1 MKKQYDES
9 CATACLMSGTGRET
23 RGKWLRDRRAIWLAG
38 AGLAVVLASPAAQA
52 GGSLRGYT
60 PPTAAEATAAAQARA
75 AATAEA
81 AAKQVASM
89 AAARQALQG
98 AEQIQNIARTNFVL
112 RGLQNAGTNPA
123 TGAPLPNVPNGL
135 GTGGLDYDAAAI
147 ASDSSLWRG
156 ADLPKQFSD
165 GGKIVVNINQ
175 TSQNAVLNWQTFN
188 VGANTVV
195 NYAQGGS
202 NWTALNRVSPTS
214 ASPTQ
219 ILGQINAP
227 GSVYII
233 NQNGIIFGGGAQVNV
248 HSLIASSLDVG
259 SYGLT
264 RKQRDDFFL
273 SSGIAAKIT
282 GTGTNNFLSSFSST
296 LNPNGSVHEGSV
308 VVQAGAQLTAA
319 PAGSAK
325 DEPGFVFLF
334 GPNVANYGSI
344 SAPIG
349 EVALVAAFDLALTP
363 KTYSPLLNGLPAS
376 TESVDTST
384 AIRGSGFQ
392 INTGRTWAVYPTGTG
407 EAVNGGLISTPG
419 GTTILNGDRLTMSG
433 VISADSGINRNS
445 QIFLDAATSVTLS
458 GTISMQPLENG
469 DTPLP
474 TGDGSSSVTAFSRP
488 LFAVNA
494 FQTILSPTAL
504 VSAPSASVAIT
515 GVDSNFG
522 GISPNRSALPVNS
535 SDAQIIVQSGATI
548 DVSGLMNVSV
558 PADYNIVSF
567 QIRGNETADSPLLR
581 SSALFGKT
589 VYVDI
594 RDTGTRSDGTTWI
607 GTPLV
612 DASGYANLV
621 GRNIN
626 QLLTPG
632 GTVSFSHRVGATGK
646 STVAAG
652 GVQLEQG
659 SSINVAGG
667 SVSYQAGYVRQTVL
681 IGSDG
686 RLYSMAKAD
695 PTISYLGIYGEFTVE
710 HGHWNVTETFSSPFN
725 TVYQSGYQEGR
736 DAGGVAVAAANVS
749 LGAQLQ
755 FGAEIGV
762 RQAALGQ
769 ARSST
774 LANGFTAQATS
785 SQLPSQ
791 GWLSITTPQSIVVT
805 DGGEGYGAA
814 SFTPT
819 TSKKLELSA
828 SGLSAYG
835 LSGLSLTG
843 NDFYLPKSASLELA
857 AGGQFQ
863 MTTAGAIDVE
873 GTISVRSGQIT
884 LKTDSYTLQGAGS
897 NVYASSNTASGLADI
912 TIGGLLDVR
921 GLWVNDTGL
930 DPSQVTGPGHLN
942 GGSIVVKTVDA
953 DATGTIGGKGATGN
967 ITITATGILDASSGG
982 YVGTNGKA
990 KYDSTFV
997 MSGKGGNITLATFD
1011 GAGFDSNR
1019 QGKPLPPTKTAV
1031 VRNFGTLR
1039 SYGFSSGGTLTI
1051 QTPQIQ
1057 IGGTASS
1064 DPAVLSLSTGFFTQ
1078 GGFSSYVL
1086 RSPDA
1091 DIGGFARS
1099 ITVADGAQLTL
1110 NQTNF
1115 TTPLVPAS
1123 IASGADVL
1131 ATFGTSQLPTD
1142 LRKPVNLTLSSVA
1155 VTIGTGAL
1163 VATDTGASV
1172 SLLATNGTSGG
1183 VSIRGSIVDHGG
1195 TVAVSGPAVWLGPQ
1209 ASIDVSGTFV
1219 PSSTFDEYKGSL
1231 VSGRLWAGGS
1241 VSFDTT
1247 IAGIDSTSGVRGF
1260 VVAERG
1266 ASIDVSGAAADIA
1279 GRTYNNNAG
1288 QVDQLVSSWS
1298 DAGTVSFNTGSLLY
1312 DGQFRAEAGAAQGN
1326 RGTLWLGGS
1335 NMTLIQQN
1343 GSLVTS
1349 LITTMSGGVTPSAGG
1364 LAALSSPTALVAA
1377 ADRLAAFD
1385 TVYLYAG
1392 VYSNTTKTT
1401 AAADGRGFFFAP
1413 TSTDQS
1419 SANRASNTSVYAT
1432 LSVIGDVDL
1441 SVRNRLSI
1449 SANTIVDNSASGSRL
1464 GLKANYVMLAGKPGK
1479 TNTPAAGNG
1488 RLTIDAD
1495 TIDVQSA
1502 TFSKFAS
1509 VAFNAQHDIR
1519 LMSPT
1524 VDNSVFVNSGQTT
1537 NLSTFYG
1544 QIWSAGDLS
1553 FQAERLYPVS
1563 AVDFEIVS
1571 SAANGTVTFSKPAG
1585 SATPVAPLSAGGS
1598 LTVSAAN
1605 IVQGGNLYAP
1615 LGKIA
1620 LGATKLADLSANDT
1634 RGSVVPTQ
1642 SVRLLAGSITS
1653 VALADGQIVPYGQT
1667 EDGINWFY
1675 NSDAAPLGSAPSKS
1689 MRLSGVNV
1697 AAEQGSTIDVSG
1709 GGDLLAFEF
1718 IKGKGGTKDVLSSS
1732 SSSSTV
1738 YAILPSDK
1746 YGRDA
1751 VSAFDIHFTSYLGDK
1766 QPLAGQQVY
1775 LTGVKGLADGWYTLY
1790 DSHYATLPGAYRLV
1804 DYGSALANPT
1814 VQIGGTLNDGTQ
1826 IVSGYFGQS
1835 SLGLRSSGTE
1845 LFSVQSSSVWRQYT
1859 EVQPS
1864 YASTYSKF
1872 TSSAGTPDNGGRLAV
1887 TAAAQL
1893 SLAGTIVSVPHGQ
1906 GQGGQLDLAAAKI
1919 DIVETGAA
1927 ARAGYTAIDVNQIR
1941 NAGFES
1947 VLIGGT
1953 RSDITGGT
1961 LITPVASDVRVDLST
1976 TALAAPELIL
1986 VAGAGTQ
1993 TASVPIYID
2002 GVLTALAPLT
2012 VQAPSGGNVTIAAGS
2027 VVTATGAVNNDT
2039 ARNYI
2044 LGSATSL
2051 ASALGGTLDTSN
2063 GGTVISGVSLN
2074 NLAAVTNYAAQMG
2087 SGSLLIASN
2096 ASQVNVTRRNTLT
2109 DPVTVKFAKSAS
2121 TDPTISV
2128 VLPGASGSVIVEAG
2142 ASVGRAE
2149 TTGGAPARSVVLNAT
2164 AQSGGVQIA
2173 STAKIAARSL
2183 TLSSSSIAVGDNLGA
2198 TAGLTITQQML
2209 PQLTAGTDLTLQALG
2224 AGGISFSGFLDN
2236 AGCISGCPVTIGD
2249 RTTLGQLTLDSAS
2262 LTGVG
2267 LQTRLGAAKVTLAN
2281 TGGATPIAT
2290 AALSGGGF
2298 VIDADEIDLN
2308 GGTQAILGYSSVNLS
2323 ARQKVLVNG
2332 AGSLTVATSL
2342 GGTAVPIDVT
2352 INTPVL
2358 QVGSGSAGTRGTGSK
2373 FALTTQ
2379 GNLLLEG
2386 TRASPLETT
2395 EIGGNLQ
2402 INAAQITLD
2411 QATIQAVSG
2420 TVTLHA
2426 TGAAG
2431 AAGRH
2436 IILGDGSLI
2445 SAPGL
2450 AKTLIDKVSYSPGG
2464 KVVLNSDAGDVITSS
2479 TAKID
2484 LAQPTGGAGWGG
2496 ELDIIAQQGSVVS
2509 LNGPGILDAMLAAGG
2524 AAGKGGIFHLDI
2536 KGGLAGN
2543 SLDAL
2548 AAKLGAAGFTSE
2560 VNIHTRTGGLELGS
2574 GTLKAST
2581 ILLTA
2586 DDRDAN
2592 LGRVRIAAGA
2602 TLDASGTTGGK
2613 IEIYGRSVDLFGN
2626 LSVRATGA
2634 DQAGGT
2640 IKVGTTG
2647 TASGLYDSTY
2657 GYQLVSDA
2665 GLLNVGS
2672 TASFDL
2678 RGGTAGGTLSLR
2690 VPLLANG
2697 SANLAFGIPAGSLAS
2712 QIRGAKDVIV
2722 EAYAVWS
2729 TTDATTGNKHF
2740 DGIIDPAGT
2749 TAAAQAGTDHKGFYQ
2764 TTLAGFTQQS
2774 LNTLQML
2781 TSAQASQ
2788 LSTITNFHLRPGVE
2802 LINPD
2807 LGVNGGDI
2815 TVASAW
2821 NLAAGTMGNLST
2833 YSLTYL
2839 NGLFPTTISYQY
2851 FNPATSTIQFVYRF
2865 GTEPGALTLRAAR
2878 DIDVNASITDGF
2890 FDYQN
2895 LADTRYATVLSKGYV
2910 PWAAAP
2916 VAPVPT
2922 DTQANAISPTTTTT
2936 ALAAYDLFPDSINIV
2951 TTNGGGTKR
2960 VQPDSW
2966 SYRLTAGADFASA
2979 NPNAVRALSNFT
2991 DASNAALLDRGNVVV
3006 DKHTVYSYTPT
3017 SGSIQSGSVNMPTML
3032 RTGTGDIEIAAAR
3045 NLVLADQLAPGVIY
3059 SAGRNAA
3066 LLASAGAT
3074 NTGTTTTPVL
3084 NFANPTGFIEPNLVV
3099 GYTNSL
3105 GTTVGGAIQELGKV
3119 TGPTTAASFPVDG
3132 GDITITAQQDIVGWQ
3147 DVSYTRSGSTTQ
3159 IPVYQ
3164 FYAPWIYTQASGGYG
3179 SGAYAAPASG
3189 RVVQTAWWIEYGKFG
3204 QGVLSAG
3211 GDVTVVA
3218 GRDIKD
3224 FSISLPTTGRVSGGL
3239 TAFYTDS
3246 NGQLQVNTPVT
3257 HLYGSGNLS
3266 VRAGG
3271 DWTSGSIYEGS
3282 GIATIRVAGQV
3293 RSDWTG
3299 LAGSANGNVSVAVGT
3314 VLAVDTGQID
3324 LVAGGSVTIG
3334 NIINPAELHLYTDG
3348 GGTKTAM
3355 DTYGPDSAIRLTSLA
3370 GSVALQATPL
3380 LLSNDQA
3387 VSSGT
3392 GFRLASESSTVRQ
3405 TYPAILEITALSGD
3419 ISMPTSSV
3427 IMTSSVSTT
3436 LNLLAQ
3442 GSVNLGGSTDPA
3454 TRAATSQIVA
3464 GASLVDLAFDPYHP
3478 NMGSSASSTVVLA
3491 HANDP
3496 STDLYDYIYA
3506 ATGSITG
3513 GGILQI
3519 PRPVQ
3524 IRAGL
3529 DIVDVN
3535 VTLQNIRDGDV
3546 STISAGR
3553 DLYFTGASIGG
3564 GIQVAG
3570 PGYLEVLAGEDLGP
3584 FLPASADTKD
3594 KTFTQQGIVSS
3605 GNAASF
3611 RWLQT
3616 TRSDGVLVSNP
3627 AAVAF
3632 AVGTNGSYSL
3642 VNFLNWIGTGVANSA
3657 LVGPLDAKGY
3667 ATGKRNALVS
3677 DQGASIVTMFGVK
3690 NGIDYQAMIA
3700 AYLDPAGG
3708 NTRYLA
3714 SLADYLGKLG
3724 VATATE
3730 ADAWTNWASL
3740 SPAQQRIF
3748 VDQMFF
3754 AEINRAGEL
3763 AASAATRNEGY
3774 ATGYKAI
3781 NTMFPAKFGYTDNSV
3796 SAPFG
3801 AKDGVVKTG
3810 DMNLLHATVQTA
3822 RGGDI
3827 SIFGPG
3833 GDIIVGSLA
3842 IEPNPNLKL
3851 NNLGVLTLNGGDVN
3865 SFTDGSVLVNSS
3877 RVFTE
3882 LGGAITMWSS
3892 NGDLDAGRGAK
3903 TTASLNALTVDI
3915 DNYGYQ
3921 SPDRGGLVTGAGIG
3935 TLAVSADVPGGN
3947 VTLLAPVGTID
3958 AGDAGIR
3965 SPGDIIL
3972 IGNVVANSGNVN
3984 AGGSVTSSSAVAVP
3998 SLGALTAG
4006 QNTPTQSQGKPEV
4019 TGSTQT
4025 QQPSVILVNVIGY
4038 GGGDGGAPATTG
4050 NTSRSGGNN
4059 DGKREP
4065 AGGAS
4070 DAPAS
4075 QDFVPVQ

>member
-1 MKKQYDES
+1 MKNLCDDS
-9 CATACLMSGTGRET
+9 CATTCLMTGAGRTANVKRLREQ
-23 RGKWLRDRRAIWLAG
+23 RAIWLAS
-38 AGLAVVLASPAAQA
+38 ASLAVVLASTAAQA

-60 PPTAAEATAAAQARA
+60 PPTAAEVTAAAQVRA
-75 AATAEA
+75 AAAAEA

-135 GTGGLDYDAAAI
+135 GTGGLDYNKAAI
-147 ASDSSLWRG
+147 DNDSSLWRG
-156 ADLPKQFSD
+156 ADLPTTFTD
-165 GGKIVVNINQ
+165 GGKIIVNIKQ
-175 TSQNAVLNWQTFN
+175 TAQNAALNWQTFN

-195 NYAQGGS
+195 NYLQGGS
-202 NWTALNRVSPTS
+202 NWTALNRVSAGS
-214 ASPTQ
+214 ANPTQ

-227 GSVYII
+227 GTVYII

-273 SSGIAAKIT
+273 SSGIAASISGAT
-282 GTGTNNFLSSFSST
+282 TANFLSSFSAT
-296 LNPNGSVHEGSV
+296 LDPKGSVHEGSV

-319 PAGSAK
+319 PTGSAK

-349 EVALVAAFDLALTP
+349 EVALVAALDLALTK
-363 KTYSPLLNGLPAS
+363 KTYSPLQNGLPTPS
-376 TESVDTST
+376 ESVDTST
-384 AIRGSGFQ
+384 PIRGVGFQ
-392 INTGRTWAVYPTGTG
+392 LNTGRPSAIYPSGTG
-407 EAVNGGLISTPG
+407 EAINGGLISTPG
-419 GTTILNGDRLTMSG
+419 GTTVLNGDRLTMSG

-445 QIFLDAATSVTLS
+445 QVFLDAVTSVTLS

-474 TGDGSSSVTAFSRP
+474 TGDGSSSITAFSRP

-504 VSAPSASVAIT
+504 VSAPSATVAIT

-522 GISPNRSALPVNS
+522 GMAPNRSALPVNS
-535 SDAQIIVQSGATI
+535 ASAQIIMQSGATI
-548 DVSGLMNVSV
+548 DVSGLQNVSV

-567 QIRGNETADSPLLR
+567 QVRGNETADSPLLR

-612 DASGYANLV
+612 NANGYASLV
-621 GRNIN
+621 GRKID

-632 GTVSFSHRVGATGK
+632 GTVTFSHRVGATGK
-646 STVAAG
+646 STVGAG

-667 SVSYQAGYVRQTVL
+667 SVSYQPGLVRTTFLV
-681 IGSDG
+681 GSDG
-686 RLYSMAKAD
+686 RIYSMAKAD
-695 PTISYLGIYGEFTVE
+695 PTITYLGIYGQFTLD
-710 HGHWNVTETFSSPFN
+710 HGHWKITETFDSPYS
-725 TVYQSGYQEGR
+725 TIYQPGYQEGR
-736 DAGGVAVAAANVS
+736 DAGGISVAAASVS
-749 LGAQLQ
+749 LGAQFQ
-755 FGAEIGV
+755 FGAEIGPL
-762 RQAALGQ
+762 QAALGQ
-769 ARSST
+769 ARSSA
-774 LANGFTAQATS
+774 LGNGFSAQATS
-785 SQLPSQ
+785 GQLPSQ
-791 GWLSITTPQSIVVT
+791 GWLSVTTPQSIVIT
-805 DGGEGYGAA
+805 DNGEGYDKAA
-814 SFTPT
+814 FTPT
-819 TSKKLELSA
+819 TTKKLNFSA
-828 SGLSAYG
+828 SGLSSYG

-843 NDFYLPKSASLELA
+843 NDFYLPQSASLQLA
-857 AGGQFQ
+857 AGGQLLV
-863 MTTAGAIDVE
+863 TASGAIDVE
-873 GTISVRSGQIT
+873 GTVSVRSGQIT
-884 LKTDSYTLQGAGS
+884 LKTDSYKLQATGS
-897 NVYASSNTASGLADI
+897 YASSNTASGLADI
-912 TIGGLLDVR
+912 TVGGLLDVR
-921 GLWVNDTGL
+921 GLWVNDTRL
-930 DPSQVTGPGHLN
+930 DPSLVTGPGYLN

-953 DATGTIGGKGATGN
+953 DGAAATGN
-967 ITITATGILDASSGG
+967 VTVTATGILDASSGG
-982 YVGTNGKA
+982 YVGTDGKA
-990 KYDSTFV
+990 KSDSTFV
-997 MSGKGGNITLATFD
+997 MSGKGGNITLAAFD
-1011 GAGFDSNR
+1011 GTGFDSNGQNR
-1019 QGKPLPPTKTAV
+1019 PTPPKKIAV
-1031 VRNFGTLR
+1031 VNNFGTLR

-1057 IGGTASS
+1057 IGGTASG
-1064 DPAVLSLSTGFFTQ
+1064 DPAVLNLSTGFFTQ

-1086 RSPDA
+1086 KSPD
-1091 DIGGFARS
+1091 DVGSFARS

-1115 TTPLVPAS
+1115 TTPLVPTS
-1123 IASGADVL
+1123 TASGADVL
-1131 ATFGTSQLPTD
+1131 ATFGASQLPPD
-1142 LRKPVNLTLSSVA
+1142 LRKPVNLTLTSTALTV
-1155 VTIGTGAL
+1155 GTGA
-1163 VATDTGASV
+1163 VITTDAGASV
-1172 SLLATNGTSGG
+1172 SLLSNDGTGG

-1195 TVAVSGPAVWLGPQ
+1195 TVAVSARAVWLGPQ

-1219 PSSTFDEYKGSL
+1219 KSTTFDDYKGSL
-1231 VSGRLWAGGS
+1231 VSGKLWAGGS

-1247 IAGIDSTSGVRGF
+1247 IAGIDTTSGVRGF

-1349 LITTMSGGVTPSAGG
+1349 LINTMSGGVTPSARG

-1377 ADRLAAFD
+1377 ADQLAAFD

-1392 VYSNTTKTT
+1392 VYNTTTNSGG
-1401 AAADGRGFFFAP
+1401 AADGRGFFITP
-1413 TSTDQS
+1413 KSTNQS
-1419 SANRASNTSVYAT
+1419 SVERSLNRSVYAT

-1449 SANTIVDNSASGSRL
+1449 LANSIVDNSVGGSKL
-1464 GLKANYVMLAGKPGK
+1464 GLQANYVMLAGTPGK
-1479 TNTPAAGNG
+1479 AANAPAAGNG
-1488 RLTIDAD
+1488 RISIDAD

-1509 VAFNAQHDIR
+1509 VAFRARHDIR

-1524 VDNSVFVNSGQTT
+1524 VDNSVFVDSAQTSS
-1537 NLSTFYG
+1537 LSTFYG
-1544 QIWSAGDLS
+1544 QLWSAGDLS
-1553 FQAERLYPVS
+1553 FEAERLYPVS
-1563 AVDFEIVS
+1563 AVDFEIIS

-1585 SATPVAPLSAGGS
+1585 TATPLAPLSAGGS

-1620 LGATKLADLSANDT
+1620 LGATKATDLSANDT
-1634 RGSVVPTQ
+1634 QGSVVPTR

-1675 NSDAAPLGSAPSKS
+1675 NADAAPLGSAPTKS
-1689 MRLSGVNV
+1689 MRLSGLNV

-1718 IKGKGGTKDVLSSS
+1718 VNGKGGTKDVLSSS
-1732 SSSSTV
+1732 GSNATV
-1738 YAILPSDK
+1738 YAVLPADK

-1751 VSAFDIHFTSYLGDK
+1751 VGAFDIHFTSYLGDT
-1766 QPLAGQQVY
+1766 QAQRGQQVY

-1790 DSHYATLPGAYRLV
+1790 DAHYATLPGAYRLV

-1814 VQIGGTLNDGTQ
+1814 VQAGSTLNDGTQ
-1826 IVSGYFGQS
+1826 IVAGYFGQS
-1835 SLGLRSSGTE
+1835 ALGLRSSGTE

-1864 YASTYSKF
+1864 YASSYSRF
-1872 TSSAGTPDNGGRLAV
+1872 SSSAGTPDNGGRLAV
-1887 TAAAQL
+1887 IAASQL
-1893 SLAGTIVSVPHGQ
+1893 SLAGTIVSAPHGQ
-1906 GQGGQLDLAAAKI
+1906 GLGGQLDLAAAKI
-1919 DIVETGAA
+1919 DVVETGAA

-1953 RSDITGGT
+1953 RSDISGGT
-1961 LITPVASDVRVDLST
+1961 LITPVANDVRVDLSA
-1976 TALAAPELIL
+1976 TALTAPELIL
-1986 VAGAGTQ
+1986 VAGAGT
-1993 TASVPIYID
+1993 ASASIPIYVN
-2002 GVLTALAPLT
+2002 GALSALPPLT

-2039 ARNYI
+2039 PRNYI

-2051 ASALGGTLDTSN
+2051 ASYLGGTLDTSN
-2063 GGTVISGVSLN
+2063 GGTVISGVSLG
-2074 NLAAVTNYAAQMG
+2074 NLAAVTSYGSQTG
-2087 SGSLLIASN
+2087 SGSLLVVSN

-2109 DPVTVKFAKSAS
+2109 DPVTVSFAKSVS
-2121 TDPTISV
+2121 TDPTFSV

-2142 ASVGRAE
+2142 ASVGRSERA
-2149 TTGGAPARSVVLNAT
+2149 GGAPARSVVLNAT
-2164 AQSGGVQIA
+2164 AQSGGIQI
-2173 STAKIAARSL
+2173 STAATIAARAL

-2198 TAGLTITQQML
+2198 TAGLTITRQLL
-2209 PQLTAGTDLTLQALG
+2209 PQLTAGTALTLQALG
-2224 AGGISFSGFLDN
+2224 AGGIAFSGFLDN
-2236 AGCISGCPVTIGD
+2236 AGCIAGCPITLGD
-2249 RTTLGQLTLDSAS
+2249 KATLGQLTLDTAS

-2267 LQTRLGAAKVTLAN
+2267 LQTRLAATKVTLAN
-2281 TGGATPIAT
+2281 TGSATPAAT
-2290 AALSGGGF
+2290 AALSGGGLF
-2298 VIDADEIDLN
+2298 IDANEIDLN
-2308 GGTQAILGYSSVNLS
+2308 GGTQAILGFSSVQLS
-2323 ARQKVLVNG
+2323 ASEKVLVNG
-2332 AGSLTVATSL
+2332 AGSLVVATSFA
-2342 GGTAVPIDVT
+2342 GSAVPIDVA

-2379 GNLLLEG
+2379 GNLRVQG
-2386 TRASPLETT
+2386 TRANPLQTT

-2402 INAAQITLD
+2402 INAAQIVLD
-2411 QATIQAVSG
+2411 QATIQATSG

-2436 IILGDGSLI
+2436 IIIGDGSLI
-2445 SAPGL
+2445 SAPGQ

-2464 KVVLNSDAGDVITSS
+2464 KVVLNSDAGDVITSA
-2479 TAKID
+2479 TARID
-2484 LAQPTGGAGWGG
+2484 LAQPDGGAGWGG
-2496 ELDIIAQQGSVVS
+2496 ELDIIAQQGSLVGV
-2509 LNGPGILDAMLAAGG
+2509 NGVGILDAMLAGGG
-2524 AAGKGGIFHLDI
+2524 AAGKGGIFHLDT

-2543 SLDAL
+2543 SLDPL
-2548 AAKLGAAGFTSE
+2548 AAKLGAAGFTGE
-2560 VNIHTRTGGLELGS
+2560 VSIHTRTGGLELAS
-2574 GTLKAST
+2574 GTLKANT
-2581 ILLTA
+2581 IQLTA
-2586 DDRDAN
+2586 DDKDAN
-2592 LGRVRIAAGA
+2592 LGRVRIGAGA
-2602 TLDASGTTGGK
+2602 TLDASGTKGGK
-2613 IEIYGRSVDLFGN
+2613 IEIYARSVDLFGN
-2626 LSVRATGA
+2626 LSVRATAA

-2647 TASGLYDSTY
+2647 TASGLYDATY

-2678 RGGTAGGTLSLR
+2678 RGGAAGGTLSLR
-2690 VPLLANG
+2690 VPLLADG
-2697 SANLAFGIPAGSLAS
+2697 SANIAFGIPADKLAS

-2749 TAAAQAGTDHKGFYQ
+2749 TAAAQAGADHRGFYQ
-2764 TTLAGFTQQS
+2764 TTLAGFTQRS
-2774 LNTLQML
+2774 LNTLQLL
-2781 TSAQASQ
+2781 TSAQASR

-2833 YSLTYL
+2833 YSLTFL

-2878 DIDVNASITDGF
+2878 DISVNASITDGF

-2895 LADTRYATVLSKGYV
+2895 LADSRYATVLQRGYV

-2966 SYRLTAGADFASA
+2966 SYRLTSGADFASA
-2979 NPNAVRALSNFT
+2979 DPNAVRALSNFT
-2991 DASNAALLDRGNVVV
+2991 DASNAALLDRGNVVI
-3006 DKHTVYSYTPT
+3006 DKRTVYTYTPV

-3032 RTGTGDIEIAAAR
+3032 RTGTGDIDIAAAR
-3045 NLVLADQLAPGVIY
+3045 NLVLADKLAPGVIY
-3059 SAGRNAA
+3059 SAGRNSA
-3066 LLASAGAT
+3066 LLSSPGAT

-3084 NFANPTGFIEPNLVV
+3084 NFANPTGFVEPNLVV
-3099 GYTNSL
+3099 GFTTPTTG
-3105 GTTVGGAIQELGKV
+3105 GTGPTVGGAIQELGKV
-3119 TGPTTAASFPVDG
+3119 TGPTTAPSFPVDG
-3132 GDITITAQQDIVGWQ
+3132 GNITITAQQDIIGWQ
-3147 DVSYTRSGSTTQ
+3147 DVSYTRANSTTQ
-3159 IPVYQ
+3159 IPIYQ
-3164 FYAPWIYTQASGGYG
+3164 FYAPWIYAQASGGYG
-3179 SGAYAAPASG
+3179 SGAYATPTVG
-3189 RVVQTAWWIEYGKFG
+3189 RVAQTAWWIEYGRFG

-3211 GDVTVVA
+3211 GDITVVA

-3224 FSISLPTTGRVSGGL
+3224 FSVSLPTTGRVSGGL

-3257 HLYGSGNLS
+3257 RLYGSGNLS

-3271 DWTSGSIYEGS
+3271 DWTSGTIYEGS

-3299 LAGSANGNVSVAVGT
+3299 LAGVPSASGGGNVRVAVGT

-3324 LVAGGSVTIG
+3324 LVAGGAITIG
-3334 NIINPAELHLYTDG
+3334 NIINPAEMHLYTDG
-3348 GGTKTAM
+3348 GLTRTAM
-3355 DTYGPDSAIRLTSLA
+3355 DTYGPNSAIRLTSLA

-3387 VSSGT
+3387 TNATVT
-3392 GFRLASESSTVRQ
+3392 AANPFGFQLPNLSQSLRQ
-3405 TYPAILEITALSGD
+3405 TYPAILEITALNGD
-3419 ISMPTSSV
+3419 ISMPTSGV

-3442 GSVNLGGSTDPA
+3442 GSVNLGGSTDPK
-3454 TRAATSQIVA
+3454 TRAATTQIVA

-3478 NMGSSASSTVVLA
+3478 NMGNAASSTITLA
-3491 HANDP
+3491 HASDP
-3496 STDLYDYIYA
+3496 STDLYDSIYA
-3506 ATGSITG
+3506 VTGSITG

-3553 DLYFTGASIGG
+3553 DLYYTGTSIGG

-3570 PGYLEVLAGEDLGP
+3570 PGYLEILAGEDLGP
-3584 FLPASADTKD
+3584 FLPASSDTKD
-3594 KTFTQQGIVSS
+3594 RTYTQQGIVSS

-3616 TRSDGVLVSNP
+3616 ENKTIVNRSVEFP
-3627 AAVAF
+3627 
-3632 AVGTNGSYSL
+3632 VGNNGNYDI
-3642 VNFLNWIGTGVANSA
+3642 VNFKNWIGTGVANTA
-3657 LVGPLDAKGY
+3657 LVGPADTNGY
-3667 ATGKRNALVS
+3667 ATGRRNSLLS
-3677 DQGASIVTMFGVK
+3677 SQGASLVTMFGVK
-3690 NGIDYQAMIA
+3690 NGIDYQSMIA
-3700 AYLDPAGG
+3700 AYLYPAIG
-3708 NTRYLA
+3708 NSRYLD
-3714 SLADYLGKLG
+3714 SLASFMTKLG
-3724 VATATE
+3724 LDGVNAQ
-3730 ADAWTNWASL
+3730 WSSL
-3740 SPAQQRIF
+3740 TPAQQRIF
-3748 VDQMFF
+3748 VDQMLF

-3763 AASAATRNEGY
+3763 AAVAETRTQGY

-3781 NTMFPAKFGYTDNSV
+3781 NTMFPAKFGYTDNSE
-3796 SAPFG
+3796 SGTLG
-3801 AKDGVVKTG
+3801 AKNGVVKTG

-3851 NNLGVLTLNGGDVN
+3851 NNLGILTLNGGNVN

-3892 NGDLDAGRGAK
+3892 NRDLDAGRGAK

-3915 DNYGYQ
+3915 DNNAYQ

-3935 TLAVSADVPGGN
+3935 TLAVSADVPGGK

-3965 SPGDIIL
+3965 SSGDL
-3972 IGNVVANSGNVN
+3972 VVIAAVIANSGNFSVS
-3984 AGGSVTSSSAVAVP
+3984 GSVTSSSAVAVP

-4006 QNTPTQSQGKPEV
+4006 QNTPTQSQGKPDV

-4038 GGGDGGAPATTG
+4038 GGGDGGAPAATG
-4050 NTSRSGGNN
+4050 TTSRSGGGN
-4059 DGKREP
+4059 DNKQTP
-4065 AGGAS
+4065 AGGTS

>member
-1 MKKQYDES
+1 MLCDES
-9 CATACLMSGTGRET
+9 CAKTCLTSGTGSEA

-38 AGLAVVLASPAAQA
+38 ASLAVVLASPAAQA

-60 PPTAAEATAAAQARA
+60 PPTAAEVTAAAQARA

-147 ASDSSLWRG
+147 AKDGNLWRG

-195 NYAQGGS
+195 NYNQGGS

-227 GSVYII
+227 GNVYII

-273 SSGIAAKIT
+273 NSGIAARIT
-282 GTGTNNFLSSFSST
+282 GTGSSNFLSSFSAT

-308 VVQAGAQLTAA
+308 VVQPGAQLTAA

-325 DEPGFVFLF
+325 DEPSFVFLF
-334 GPNVANYGSI
+334 GPNVVNFGSI

-349 EVALVAAFDLALTP
+349 EVALVAALDLALTP
-363 KTYSPLLNGLPAS
+363 KTYSPLLNGLPAPS
-376 TESVDTST
+376 ESVDTST
-384 AIRGSGFQ
+384 PIRGSGFQ
-392 INTGRTWAVYPTGTG
+392 INTGRTWAVYPAGTG
-407 EAVNGGLISTPG
+407 EIINGGLIRTPG

-458 GTISMQPLENG
+458 GMISMQPLENG

-488 LFAVNA
+488 LLAINA
-494 FQTILSPTAL
+494 FQAILSPTAL
-504 VSAPSASVAIT
+504 VSAPSASVTIT

-522 GISPNRSALPVNS
+522 GISPNRSALPLNS
-535 SDAQIIVQSGATI
+535 PDAQIIMQSGATI
-548 DVSGLMNVSV
+548 DVSGLMNVSL
-558 PADYNIVSF
+558 PADYNVVSF

-581 SSALFGKT
+581 GGALFGKT

-594 RDTGTRSDGTTWI
+594 RDTGTRSDGSTWI

-621 GRNIN
+621 GRNID
-626 QLLTPG
+626 QLLTAG

-646 STVAAG
+646 STVATG

-667 SVSYQAGYVRQTVL
+667 SVAYQPGNVRTTFL

-686 RLYSMAKAD
+686 RIYSMAKAD
-695 PTISYLGIYGEFTVE
+695 PTISYLGIYGEFTVD
-710 HGHWNVTETFSSPFN
+710 HGHWKISETFTSPFN
-725 TVYQSGYQEGR
+725 TTYQSGYREGR
-736 DAGGVAVAAANVS
+736 DAGGISVAAANLS

-774 LANGFTAQATS
+774 LANGFSAQAS
-785 SQLPSQ
+785 GSQLPSQ

-819 TSKKLELSA
+819 TNRRLELSA
-828 SGLSAYG
+828 SGLSSYG

-843 NDFYLPKSASLELA
+843 NDFYLPRSASLELA

-863 MTTAGAIDVE
+863 MTVAGAIDVE
-873 GTISVRSGQIT
+873 GRIAARSGQIS

-897 NVYASSNTASGLADI
+897 NVYASSNTASGQADI
-912 TIGGLLDVR
+912 TVGGLLDVR

-930 DPSQVTGPGHLN
+930 DPSQVTGPGYLN
-942 GGSIVVKTVDA
+942 GGNIVVKTADA
-953 DATGTIGGKGATGN
+953 DATGTFGDKGATGN
-967 ITITATGILDASSGG
+967 VTITKTGILDASSGG
-982 YVGTNGKA
+982 YVATSGKA
-990 KYDSTFV
+990 KSDSTFV

-1011 GAGFDSNR
+1011 GTGFDSNR
-1019 QGKPLPPTKTAV
+1019 QGKPNPPIKTAV

-1057 IGGTASS
+1057 IGGTASA
-1064 DPAVLSLSTGFFTQ
+1064 DPAVLTLSTEFFSQ
-1078 GGFSSYVL
+1078 GGFGAYVL
-1086 RSPDA
+1086 KSPDS

-1099 ITVADGAQLTL
+1099 VTVADGARVAL

-1115 TTPLVPAS
+1115 TTLLNPATL
-1123 IASGADVL
+1123 ATGADVL
-1131 ATFGTSQLPTD
+1131 TSVGTSRLAPD

-1155 VTIGTGAL
+1155 ITIGTGAEI
-1163 VATDTGASV
+1163 VTDPGAAV
-1172 SLLATNGTSGG
+1172 NLQAIAGTSGG

-1195 TVAVSGPAVWLGPQ
+1195 TVAVSGPAVWLGSQ

-1219 PSSTFDEYKGSL
+1219 RSSTFDQYKGSL
-1231 VSGRLWAGGS
+1231 VSGKLLAGGA

-1247 IAGIDSTSGVRGF
+1247 IAGIDSTAGVRGF

-1266 ASIDVSGAAADIA
+1266 ASIDVSGAAADIS
-1279 GRTYNNNAG
+1279 GRTYNTTLGAAG
-1288 QVDQLVSSWS
+1288 APVASWS

-1343 GSLVTS
+1343 GSLVAS
-1349 LITTMSGGVTPSAGG
+1349 LINTMSGGVTPSTAG

-1377 ADRLAAFD
+1377 VDRVTAFD

-1392 VYSNTTKTT
+1392 VYSNSNNGK

-1413 TSTDQS
+1413 ISTDQS
-1419 SANRASNTSVYAT
+1419 SADRASNKSVFAT

-1449 SANTIVDNSASGSRL
+1449 SANTIVDNSGSGSRL
-1464 GLKANYVMLAGKPGK
+1464 GLKANYVLLAGTPGK
-1479 TNTPAAGNG
+1479 TANMPAAGLG

-1509 VAFNAQHDIR
+1509 VAFNASHDIR
-1519 LMSPT
+1519 LLAPT
-1524 VDNSVFVNSGQTT
+1524 VDNSVFVNTGQTT

-1571 SAANGTVTFSKPAG
+1571 SAANGTIAFSKPA
-1585 SATPVAPLSAGGS
+1585 STATPLAPLSAGGS

-1620 LGATKLADLSANDT
+1620 LGATKLSDLSANDT
-1634 RGSVVPTQ
+1634 RGNVVPTQ

-1732 SSSSTV
+1732 SSTSKI

-1746 YGRDA
+1746 YGSDA
-1751 VSAFDIHFTSYLGDK
+1751 ISAFDIHFTSYLGDK

-1804 DYGSALANPT
+1804 DYGSALSNPT

-1826 IVSGYFGQS
+1826 IAAGYFGQS

-1845 LFSVQSSSVWRQYT
+1845 LFSVQSGSVWRQYT
-1859 EVQPS
+1859 EVQS
-1864 YASTYSKF
+1864 SRASTYAKF
-1872 TSSAGTPDNGGRLAV
+1872 ASSTGTPDNGGRLAV
-1887 TAAAQL
+1887 NAAAQL
-1893 SLAGTIVSVPHGQ
+1893 SLAGTIVSAPHGH
-1906 GQGGQLDLAAAKI
+1906 GQGGQLDLAAEKI
-1919 DIVETGAA
+1919 DIVETGTA
-1927 ARAGYTAIDVNQIR
+1927 ARAGYTAVDVNQIR
-1941 NAGFES
+1941 NARFES

-1961 LITPVASDVRVDLST
+1961 LITPVASDVRVDLSS

-1986 VAGAGTQ
+1986 VAGAGTAP
-1993 TASVPIYID
+1993 ASVPVYVD
-2002 GVLTALAPLT
+2002 GVLSALTPLT

-2039 ARNYI
+2039 PRNYI

-2051 ASALGGTLDTSN
+2051 ASYLGGTLDTSN

-2074 NLAAVTNYAAQMG
+2074 NLAAVTGYGSQTG
-2087 SGSLLIASN
+2087 SGALLIASN
-2096 ASQVNVTRRNTLT
+2096 ATQVNVTRRNTLT
-2109 DPVTVKFAKSAS
+2109 DPVTVRFAKSAS
-2121 TDPTISV
+2121 TDPAISV

-2149 TTGGAPARSVVLNAT
+2149 TAGDAPARSVVLNAT

-2173 STAKIAARSL
+2173 ASAKIAARSL

-2198 TAGLTITQQML
+2198 TAGLTITKQIL
-2209 PQLTAGTDLTLQALG
+2209 PQLTAGTALTLQALG

-2236 AGCISGCPVTIGD
+2236 AGCTAGCPVEIGD
-2249 RTTLGQLTLDSAS
+2249 RATLDQLTLDSAS

-2267 LQTRLGAAKVTLAN
+2267 LQTRLQAKNVTLAN
-2281 TGGATPIAT
+2281 TGGATPTAT
-2290 AALSGGGF
+2290 AALSGGGL
-2298 VIDADEIDLN
+2298 VIDANEIDLN

-2332 AGSLTVATSL
+2332 AGSLAVATSL
-2342 GGTAVPIDVT
+2342 GGTAIPIDVA

-2373 FALTTQ
+2373 FSLTTQ
-2379 GNLLLEG
+2379 GNLLVKG
-2386 TRASPLETT
+2386 TKASPLQTT

-2411 QATIQAVSG
+2411 QATVQAVSG

-2426 TGAAG
+2426 TGAAS

-2496 ELDIIAQQGSVVS
+2496 ELDIIAQQGTVVS
-2509 LNGPGILDAMLAAGG
+2509 VNGPGIVDAVLAAGG
-2524 AAGKGGIFHLDI
+2524 GVGKGGIFHLDI

-2560 VNIHTRTGGLELGS
+2560 VDIHTRTGGIELGS
-2574 GTLKAST
+2574 GTLKART
-2581 ILLTA
+2581 IRLTA
-2586 DDRDAN
+2586 DDRDAI
-2592 LGRVRIAAGA
+2592 LGRVRIGTGA
-2602 TLDASGTTGGK
+2602 MLDASGTTGGK
-2613 IEIYGRSVDLFGN
+2613 IEIYGRSVDLFGSF
-2626 LSVRATGA
+2626 SVRATDA
-2634 DQAGGT
+2634 NQAGGT

-2665 GLLNVGS
+2665 GLLNVG
-2672 TASFDL
+2672 ASAAFDL
-2678 RGGTAGGTLSLR
+2678 RGGTEGGTLSLR
-2690 VPLLANG
+2690 VPLLADG
-2697 SANLAFGIPAGSLAS
+2697 SANLAFGIPAAALAS
-2712 QIRGAKDVIV
+2712 QIRGAKDLIV

-2729 TTDATTGNKHF
+2729 TTDSTTGNKHF

-2764 TTLAGFTQQS
+2764 TTLAGFTQKS
-2774 LNTLQML
+2774 LNTLQLL

-2833 YSLTYL
+2833 YSLTFL

-2878 DIDVNASITDGF
+2878 DINVNASITDGF

-2895 LADTRYATVLSKGYV
+2895 LADSRYATVLQKGYV

-2922 DTQANAISPTTTTT
+2922 DTQANAISPTTATT

-2966 SYRLTAGADFASA
+2966 SYRLTSGADFASA

-2991 DASNAALLDRGNVVV
+2991 DASNATLFNRGNVVI
-3006 DKHTVYSYTPT
+3006 DKHTVYSYTPVT
-3017 SGSIQSGSVNMPTML
+3017 GSIQSGSVNMPTML

-3045 NLVLADQLAPGVIY
+3045 NLMLADQLAPGVIY

-3066 LLASAGAT
+3066 LLAGPGAT

-3099 GYTNSL
+3099 GYTNAL
-3105 GTTVGGAIQELGKV
+3105 GNTVGGAIQELGKV

-3132 GDITITAQQDIVGWQ
+3132 GDITITAQQDIIGWQ
-3147 DVSYTRSGSTTQ
+3147 DVSYTRSASTSQ

-3164 FYAPWIYTQASGGYG
+3164 FYAPWIYAQASGGFG
-3179 SGAYAAPASG
+3179 SGAYAAPTSG
-3189 RVVQTAWWIEYGKFG
+3189 RVAQTAWWIEYGKFG

-3239 TAFYTDS
+3239 TASYTDS

-3257 HLYGSGNLS
+3257 HLYGSGNLW
-3266 VRAGG
+3266 VRTGG

-3282 GIATIRVAGQV
+3282 GIANVRIAGQV

-3299 LAGSANGNVSVAVGT
+3299 LTGSANGNVSVPVGT
-3314 VLAVDTGQID
+3314 VLAVDTGQIN
-3324 LVAGGSVTIG
+3324 LIAGGSVTIG

-3355 DTYGPDSAIRLTSLA
+3355 DTYGPNSAIRLTSLA

-3387 VSSGT
+3387 VSAGT

-3405 TYPAILEITALSGD
+3405 TYPATLEITALSGD

-3427 IMTSSVSTT
+3427 IMTPSVSTT

-3454 TRAATSQIVA
+3454 TRAATTQIVA

-3478 NMGSSASSTVVLA
+3478 NMGNGASSTVVLA
-3491 HANDP
+3491 HASDP
-3496 STDLYDYIYA
+3496 STDLYDSIYA
-3506 ATGSITG
+3506 VTGNISG

-3524 IRAGL
+3524 IRAGQ

-3535 VTLQNIRDGDV
+3535 VTLQNIRSGDV

-3553 DLYFTGASIGG
+3553 DLYYTGTSIGG

-3570 PGYLEVLAGEDLGP
+3570 PGYLEVLAGENLGP

-3594 KTFTQQGIVSS
+3594 KTFTQQGIVSA
-3605 GNAASF
+3605 GNAATF

-3616 TRSDGVLVSNP
+3616 IRSGGVLVSNP

-3642 VNFLNWIGTGVANSA
+3642 VNFLNWTGTGVANSA
-3657 LVGPLDAKGY
+3657 IVGPLDAKGY
-3667 ATGKRNALVS
+3667 ATGKRNALIS
-3677 DQGASIVTMFGVK
+3677 DQGASLVTMFGVK
-3690 NGIDYQAMIA
+3690 NGIDYQSMIA
-3700 AYLDPAGG
+3700 AYLDPASG
-3708 NTRYLA
+3708 NSRYLA
-3714 SLADYLGKLG
+3714 SLSSFMNRLGFAG
-3724 VATATE
+3724 VSE
-3730 ADAWTNWASL
+3730 ADAWANWSSL
-3740 SPAQQRIF
+3740 TPAQQRIF
-3748 VDQMFF
+3748 VDQIFF
-3754 AEINRAGEL
+3754 AEINRAGDI

-3774 ATGYKAI
+3774 ATGYKVI
-3781 NTMFPAKFGYTDNSV
+3781 NTMFPAKFGYTDNSE

-3801 AKDGVVKTG
+3801 AKDGVAKTG

-3842 IEPNPNLKL
+3842 VEPNPNLKL
-3851 NNLGVLTLNGGDVN
+3851 NNLGILTLNGGNVN

-3935 TLAVSADVPGGN
+3935 TLAVSADVPGGK
-3947 VTLLAPVGTID
+3947 VTLLAPIGTID

-3965 SPGDIIL
+3965 SSGDIVV
-3972 IGNVVANSGNVN
+3972 IGNVIAN
-3984 AGGSVTSSSAVAVP
+3984 AGNFSASGSVTSSGAVSVP
-3998 SLGALTAG
+3998 SLGSLTAG
-4006 QNTPTQSQGKPEV
+4006 QNTPTQNQSKPDV
-4019 TGSTQT
+4019 TGSTQA

-4038 GGGDGGAPATTG
+4038 GGGDGASTAASG
-4050 NTSRSGGNN
+4050 NGGRAGGGN

-4065 AGGAS
+4065 ASGTS